1 MDEKLFKNCSSAS
14 PTRKRETEIMF
25 EISSPP
31 GLNGQ
36 DLFVKG
42 QHVCMNVGK
51 GNILFITSGSEIS
64 CNHYGIQRRGSSG
77 NYHKIQFHH
86 PWT

>member
-14 PTRKRETEIMF
+14 PRKRETEIMF

-42 QHVCMNVGK
+42 
-51 GNILFITSGSEIS
+51 
-64 CNHYGIQRRGSSG
+64 
-77 NYHKIQFHH
+77 
-86 PWT
+86 